1 MSAIAFFDV
10 DKTILSVNSAN
21 LWLRRELR
29 EGTISRFQMIRAS
42 FWVGLYHLG
51 YVRMEHV
58 IDAAVAYL
66 EGKSER
72 EVIERTLRFYEEEV
86 AATVKPLAKAAIEA
100 HRAQGDLVFLLTS
113 SSNYLSAPLSDL
125 LQVDGFLANRFEVD
139 GGRFTGKAVQ
149 PLCFGAGKIAHAQT
163 IADKVG
169 VALDTCAF
177 YTDSISDLP
186 LMELVKTPVA
196 VDPDA
201 RLRRAATKR
210 GWRIE
215 YWMPNRGPALLSAA
229 DGR

>member
-1 MSAIAFFDV
+1 VSVIAFFDV

-29 EGTISRFQMIRAS
+29 EGTITRFQMLRAS

-58 IDAAVAYL
+58 IDAAVAHL

-72 EVIERTLRFYEEEV
+72 DVIERTLRFYDEEV
-86 AATVKPLAKAAIEA
+86 AATVKPMARAAIEK
-100 HRAQGDLVFLLTS
+100 HQSDGDLVFLLTS

-125 LQVDGFLANRFEVD
+125 LKVDGFLANRFEVD
-139 GGRFTGKAVQ
+139 GGRFTGKAVH
-149 PLCFGAGKIAHAQT
+149 PLCFGRGKIAHAQT
-163 IADKVG
+163 IADKVNIP
-169 VALDTCAF
+169 LESCAF

-186 LMELVKTPVA
+186 LMEVVKTPVA

-201 RLRRAATKR
+201 RLRRHALKR
-210 GWRIE
+210 GWRVE
-215 YWMPNRGPALLSAA
+215 YWMPPTKALPPATTK
-229 DGR
+229 

>member
-72 EVIERTLRFYEEEV
+72 EVIERTLRFYE
-86 AATVKPLAKAAIEA
+86 
-100 HRAQGDLVFLLTS
+100 
-113 SSNYLSAPLSDL
+113 
-125 LQVDGFLANRFEVD
+125 
-139 GGRFTGKAVQ
+139 
-149 PLCFGAGKIAHAQT
+149 
-163 IADKVG
+163 
-169 VALDTCAF
+169 
-177 YTDSISDLP
+177 
-186 LMELVKTPVA
+186 
-196 VDPDA
+196 
-201 RLRRAATKR
+201 
-210 GWRIE
+210 
-215 YWMPNRGPALLSAA
+215 
-229 DGR
+229 